1 LPENFIEANKKA
13 KIFNENEIVGGDLQL
28 EVWTNKGNTN
38 LLYSQNDT
46 LKLYIRTNKECYVR
60 FIYHLADG
68 SSVLLLDDFYIGI
81 DKVNKVYQL
90 PDEFICSEPFG
101 AEMLQ
106 VNAQT
111 EKFEPLITTQQ
122 NGYNFISNDLAD
134 ILIKNRGFK
143 KTDNNKI
150 LKAETR
156 LVITTMSY

>member
-1 LPENFIEANKKA
+1 
-13 KIFNENEIVGGDLQL
+13 
-28 EVWTNKGNTN
+28 
-38 LLYSQNDT
+38 
-46 LKLYIRTNKECYVR
+46 
-60 FIYHLADG
+60 
-68 SSVLLLDDFYIGI
+68 LDDFYIGI

-90 PDEFICSEPFG
+90 PDVFICSEPFG

-111 EKFEPLITTQQ
+111 EKFEPLIITKQ

-143 KTDNNKI
+143 KTDDKL

-156 LVITTMSY
+156 LVITTMAY